1 LAVGDGANDLGMLE
15 LAGMGVAMHAKRIV
29 AEKSDIVINHC
40 DLTSLLYIQGYRK
53 EDFVETEINH

>member
-1 LAVGDGANDLGMLE
+1 MLFRSE

-29 AEKSDIVINHC
+29 AEKCDIVINHC